1 MKNESIKTNLSYQII
16 YRILTIITPLITSP
30 YLSRVLGV
38 EKLGVF
44 SATYAQANYFILI
57 AMLGV
62 EYYGNRTIAVCNSDK
77 ELKVKFWEI
86 LCSSYR
92 LNSCNI
98 RLLFNYNKSVT

>member
-86 LCSSYR
+86 YYVQAIASILAILGYC
-92 LNSCNI
+92 LTIIN
-98 RLLFNYNKSVT
+98 L